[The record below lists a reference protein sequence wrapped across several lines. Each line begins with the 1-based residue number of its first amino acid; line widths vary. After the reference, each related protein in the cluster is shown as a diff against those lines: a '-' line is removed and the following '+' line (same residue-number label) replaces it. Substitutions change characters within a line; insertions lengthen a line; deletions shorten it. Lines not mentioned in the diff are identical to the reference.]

1 VSGTDR
7 RSTALRLVAL
17 LVALVVVA
25 TLVSG
30 AFAAAGRPAGQ
41 AIAGGCGLVGVLLV
55 LLGAV
60 LLGLA
65 RRADGRVTQAT
76 GLGTLALSVPF
87 LVIALAV

>member
-1 VSGTDR
+1 MDR
-7 RSTALRLVAL
+7 RSTALRLAGL
-17 LVALVVVA
+17 LVALVLA
-25 TLVSG
+25 AAALSG
-30 AFAAAGRPAGQ
+30 AFAAAGRPAGP
-41 AIAGGCGLVGVLLV
+41 AIAAGCGLVGVLLV

-65 RRADGRVTQAT
+65 RRADGRVTQVT